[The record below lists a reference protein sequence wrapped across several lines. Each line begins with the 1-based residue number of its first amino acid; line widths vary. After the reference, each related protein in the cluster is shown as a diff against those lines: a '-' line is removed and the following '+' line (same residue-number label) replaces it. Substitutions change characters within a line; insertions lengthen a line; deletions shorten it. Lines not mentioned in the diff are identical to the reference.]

1 MIILENVLHGSPCRK
16 SQKFVGDFL
25 KLSYILRIKKKKLE
39 GAPRSFQVFN
49 GLKLAPIQP
58 VGFCF

>member
-25 KLSYILRIKKKKLE
+25 KLSYILRIKKK
-39 GAPRSFQVFN
+39 N
-49 GLKLAPIQP
+49 LKVHHDLLRFLM
-58 VGFCF
+58 VSS